1 MSGAERSE
9 SERMGG
15 KTPPRRNGER
25 TSTLWVCPCC
35 GLTQQVRTMLVGP
48 ERRPRYRP
56 LRCCGG
62 PVAVASVQAERL
74 ALVPP
79 WLRPWATWACDQV
92 AAGRGLPGRVR
103 RYEAARSRE

>member
-15 KTPPRRNGER
+15 ATTAHRNGER

-35 GLTQQVRTMLVGP
+35 GLVQQVRTMLVGP
-48 ERRPRYRP
+48 ERPPRYRP

-62 PVAVASVQAERL
+62 PPAAASVQAERL
-74 ALVPP
+74 ALIPP
-79 WLRPWATWACDQV
+79 WLRPWAAFVYDQV

-103 RYEAARSRE
+103 RYEAVR